1 MIMEIICII
10 ASMVLFIVVYPGVS
24 LAMLIDM
31 PTLICIL
38 ALTIPVLLHRGV
50 SKDLGR
56 AFRLLKKSYTCSFS
70 ELRNSLDVVEMM
82 QKQVVY
88 AGGIVTVQG
97 ILMTLAWPG
106 EETLLRMNFAV
117 ALLPIVYA
125 AALELL
131 LLPLQLEAK
140 RRIINYMEKE

>member
-1 MIMEIICII
+1 
-10 ASMVLFIVVYPGVS
+10 MVLFIIAYPGVN
-24 LAMLIDM
+24 LAMLVDA
-31 PTLICIL
+31 PTLVCIL
-38 ALTIPVLLHRGV
+38 ALTVPVLLHRGV

-70 ELRNSLDVVEMM
+70 ELRNALDVVEMM
-82 QKQVVY
+82 QKQVIY

-97 ILMTLAWPG
+97 ILMTLVWPG
-106 EETLLRMNFAV
+106 DGTLLRRNFAV
-117 ALLPIVYA
+117 ALLPVVYA
-125 AALELL
+125 AALEML